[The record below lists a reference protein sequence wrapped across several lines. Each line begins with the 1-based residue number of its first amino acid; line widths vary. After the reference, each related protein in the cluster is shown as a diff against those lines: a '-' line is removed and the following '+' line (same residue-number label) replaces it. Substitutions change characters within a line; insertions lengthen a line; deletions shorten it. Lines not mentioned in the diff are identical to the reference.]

1 MSAVV
6 RDTETGE
13 QIAIELEEVEPAMC
27 SCNHPLHLGPCS
39 ALTTTVWR
47 LRFGLRAEAVE
58 PCGCPGPAAMLAEV
72 SHA

>member
-1 MSAVV
+1 MTGLVQDA
-6 RDTETGE
+6 ETGE
-13 QIAIELEEVEPAMC
+13 QVTIELIEPRCPC
-27 SCNHPLHLGPCS
+27 SHPRHIGPCTG
-39 ALTTTVWR
+39 TTRTVWR